1 MKRLLLPVGLLLLGT
16 GSGVGAAIYLRGAAP
31 EAVPA
36 TDCAIAPAPTGDHVL
51 PDDHAATV
59 DDGQAAADRQAARSG
74 QEYVRLNNQFVV
86 PVVTDGRVD
95 SLVVLSISVGV
106 SSDQRDRVFAVE
118 PLLRDVFL
126 QVLFDHANTGGFDGM
141 FTATATM
148 RNLRRAL
155 QQAVEVALPGLVD
168 DVLIVDI
175 VRQDS

>member
-1 MKRLLLPVGLLLLGT
+1 MKRLLLPVLLMLLGT
-16 GSGVGAAIYLRGAAP
+16 GSGVGAAIYLRGAAAD
-31 EAVPA
+31 AVPA
-36 TDCAIAPAPTGDHVL
+36 TDCAIAPMPTDEQAL
-51 PDDHAATV
+51 PDDQAGAEDEGGAAG
-59 DDGQAAADRQAARSG
+59 DGQAAPPG

-86 PVVTDGRVD
+86 PVVTNGGVNA
-95 SLVVLSISVGV
+95 LVVLSISVGV
-106 SSDQRDRVFAVE
+106 ATGQRDRVFEVE

-126 QVLFDHANTGGFDGM
+126 QVLFNHANTGGFDGV

-155 QQAVEVALPGLVD
+155 GQAAEVALPGLVG

>member
-31 EAVPA
+31 EAVLA